1 MEEDEDEVE
10 EVDDGS
16 GDVVEERGQDV
27 YCPGHV
33 VGIFFLSKGT
43 VRKLGPSSILS
54 LSTALSLRQSIS
66 TPLRPES
73 LRLGSVFNPIEFLAE
88 VLY

>member
-33 VGIFFLSKGT
+33 VNIFVLLEGAM
-43 VRKLGPSSILS
+43 RKLGPSSILS
-54 LSTALSLRQSIS
+54 LSTALSLRHSIS
-66 TPLRPES
+66 TSLRPES
-73 LRLGSVFNPIEFLAE
+73 LR
-88 VLY
+88 